1 MLLIGLT
8 GSIGMGKSTAA
19 ARFRH
24 AGIPVIDADALVHEL
39 YEGEAVAPIEA
50 AFPGVAVDGRVDRRQ
65 LSEQLMGR
73 PEGFKILE
81 SIVHPLVQK
90 AERRALHEADAAG
103 IAMAVL
109 EIPLLFETG
118 GDSKVDVT
126 VIVSAPAEIQRD
138 RVLAR
143 PGMTAEKL
151 AVILGRQLSDEEKRR
166 RADFVVDTSGDI
178 ATTEAQID
186 AIVVSLRGRVGTAY
200 ERFWT

>member
-1 MLLIGLT
+1 M
-8 GSIGMGKSTAA
+8 
-19 ARFRH
+19 
-24 AGIPVIDADALVHEL
+24 
-39 YEGEAVAPIEA
+39 
-50 AFPGVAVDGRVDRRQ
+50 
-65 LSEQLMGR
+65 
-73 PEGFKILE
+73 
-81 SIVHPLVQK
+81 
-90 AERRALHEADAAG
+90 HEADAAG

-118 GDSKVDVT
+118 GEGKVDVT

-200 ERFWT
+200 ERFWA